1 MIIKDRRNI
10 EDILLRFLND
20 RAFSGCALGVSRLRS
35 EGFERLHVFAGKADE
50 ENNAEEVNKRS
61 FFDVASLTKPLVT
74 VLSILSL
81 VKEGKIC
88 FEEKLETLLPVNIP
102 ADKKRIDVIHLLSHR
117 SGLPSHRE
125 YYRKAVDGEV
135 LCAEKLV
142 EIILQEK
149 LENKP
154 GEKYI
159 YSDLD
164 YMLLGEIIKWKSGE
178 SIESYWRKRI
188 VEPLFLSENFRCQ
201 GFKKGENEDSFV
213 STGKCSWSKV
223 ALQGEVHD
231 DNCRAVQEMMGHAG
245 LFATLGG
252 IMHLCEDIL
261 LNYLGRSNHPS
272 YERDDLLYIL
282 NRKNNNH
289 RVAGFDVVTGESPSS
304 GKYFST
310 QTIGHLGF
318 TGTSF
323 WIDLKKKILIVLLT
337 NRVICGADKRKIQE
351 MRPRIHDAVMENL
364 IKDNF

>member
-10 EDILLRFLND
+10 EGILLSCLND
-20 RAFSGCALGVSRLRS
+20 EAFSGCALGVSRLRS
-35 EGFERLHVFAGKADE
+35 EGFERLHVFAGKTDKG
-50 ENNAEEVNKRS
+50 NNAEEVNKRS
-61 FFDVASLTKPLVT
+61 FFDVASLTKPLVS

-81 VKEGKIC
+81 IKEGKIC
-88 FEEKLETLLPVNIP
+88 FEETLETLLPVDIP

-125 YYRKAVDGEV
+125 YYRKAVHGEN
-135 LCAEKLV
+135 LDAEKLV

-154 GEKYI
+154 GEKYK

-178 SIESYWRKRI
+178 SLESYWRRRI
-188 VEPLFLSENFRCQ
+188 VEPLFISENFRCQ
-201 GFKKGENEDSFV
+201 GLVENEDSFV
-213 STGKCSWSKV
+213 STGKCSWSKK

-252 IMHLCEDIL
+252 TMLLCENIL
-261 LNYLGRSNHPS
+261 LNYLGRSSHPS
-272 YERDDLLYIL
+272 YERNDLLYIL
-282 NRKNNNH
+282 NRKNHNH
-289 RVAGFDVVTGESPSS
+289 RVIGFDVVTGDSPSS

-337 NRVICGADKRKIQE
+337 NRVIYGADKRKIQE

-364 IKDNF
+364 KKDNF